1 MSINCT
7 KTGRILIVE
16 DEPSVRCV
24 FEEVLELEGFI
35 VDMAVDGAEAILKLS
50 NKEYDLFIID
60 IWMPEINGMELY
72 EYISKQYPELL
83 NRIIFASGDV
93 LGRETRLFLEKVG
106 RPFLL
111 KPFDIGELIAM
122 TREVVSKL

>member
-7 KTGRILIVE
+7 KTGTILIVE

-24 FEEVLELEGFI
+24 FEEVLEVEGFS

-50 NKEYDLFIID
+50 DKEYDLLIID

-72 EYISKQYPELL
+72 EFISKQYPELV
-83 NRIIFASGDV
+83 NRVIFASGDV
-93 LGRETRLFLEKVG
+93 IGRETRLFLEKVG
-106 RPFLL
+106 RPFLP
-111 KPFDIGELIAM
+111 KPFDINELAAT
-122 TREVVSKL
+122 TRKVMSKL